1 MRILIQNGQLIDPA
15 SGFSGQADLLI
26 ENGVITDLAPSV
38 HTAADLVYNA
48 QGKLVS
54 PGLVDMHVHL
64 REPGQTHK
72 EDIIT
77 GTAAAAAGG
86 VTSVC
91 CMPNTTPA
99 ADSPEIISA
108 IRERAN
114 WGSARVYP
122 CAAFSKGLAG
132 KEPSDYPALRQAG
145 AVAVSDDGRPVED
158 IRLLEKGVSAA
169 AEAGLLTISHCEN
182 LKIIDGGIL
191 HKGPVSEALGV
202 KGMDRRSE
210 DESTARE
217 IACAKRTG
225 RHIHIAHVSTAGAV
239 ELLRRAKAQNI
250 PVTGETGPHYFSLT
264 DKELLAKDANFRM
277 NPPLREESDRLAV
290 IEGLRDGT
298 LDAIATDHA
307 PHSPQEKADF
317 LHAPNGII
325 GLETSFMVSYTLLVR
340 GGVLSLERLIELMS
354 LSPARILGIPGGSLA
369 PGSPADVAVFDLQR
383 EYTVQAGRLR
393 SKSQNSPYLGKS
405 FFGPCVLTLCGGRIV
420 HQQDY

>member
-1 MRILIQNGQLIDPA
+1 MRILIQNGQVIDPA
-15 SGFSGQADLLI
+15 TGFFRQADLLI
-26 ENGVITDLAPSV
+26 EGSTITRLAPSIR
-38 HTAADLVYNA
+38 ASADLVYHA
-48 QGKLVS
+48 DGKLVT

-99 ADSPEIISA
+99 ADSPAIIRA
-108 IRERAN
+108 IRERAA

-122 CAAFSKGLAG
+122 CAAFSQGLAG
-132 KEPSDYPALRQAG
+132 KRQSDYPALRQAG

-158 IRLLEKGVSAA
+158 IRLLESGVAA
-169 AEAGLLTISHCEN
+169 AAAAGLLTISHCED
-182 LKIIDGGIL
+182 LKIIDGGVI
-191 HKGPVSEALGV
+191 HKGAVSEELGV

-217 IACAKRTG
+217 IACAKKTG
-225 RHIHIAHVSTAGAV
+225 RHIHIAHISTAGAV
-239 ELLRRAKAQNI
+239 GLLRRAKAQGI

-264 DKELLAKDANFRM
+264 EKELLARDANFRM

-317 LHAPNGII
+317 LHAPNGLI
-325 GLETSFMVSYTLLVR
+325 GLETSFMVAYTLLTR
-340 GGVLSLERLIELMS
+340 TGILSLERLIELMS
-354 LSPARILGIPGGSLA
+354 LSPARILGIPGGTLA
-369 PGSPADVAVFDLQR
+369 PGSPADVAVFDL
-383 EYTVQAGRLR
+383 ESVYTVQAERLR
-393 SKSQNSPYLGKS
+393 SKAKNSPYLGKS
-405 FFGPCVLTLCGGRIV
+405 FFGTCVLTICGGHIV
-420 HQQDY
+420 HQQDG